1 MLAGAEET
9 LTMRVLVVDDDREL
23 AELVAKSL
31 SRDGQAVTCAHDLAE
46 ARAALIDEFEVVVLD
61 LGLPDGSGL
70 ELCRELRSAGRD
82 TPILLL
88 TARSS
93 VGHRVDGLDAGADDY
108 VGKPFA
114 LAELRARVRALGRRR
129 NSTPAALVEK
139 DDVTLDL
146 SRRRAHRDGV
156 EVELTA
162 REWSILEALAARR
175 GRVVER
181 GVILEE
187 VWGEASESGAASL
200 EVLVGRIRRKLGRE
214 LLRTARGRGY
224 ALE

>member
-1 MLAGAEET
+1 
-9 LTMRVLVVDDDREL
+9 MRVLVVDDDREL
-23 AELVAKSL
+23 ADLVGTSL

-46 ARAALIDEFEVVVLD
+46 ARDALVEDFEVIVLD

-93 VGHRVDGLDAGADDY
+93 VSHRVDGLDAGADDY
-108 VGKPFA
+108 VVKPFA
-114 LAELRARVRALGRRR
+114 LAELRARVRALARRR
-129 NSTPAALVEK
+129 HSPPVALVEREH
-139 DDVTLDL
+139 VTLDL
-146 SRRRAHRDGV
+146 SRRRAHRDAV

-162 REWSILEALAARR
+162 REWCILEALAARQS
-175 GRVVER
+175 RVVER

-187 VWGEASESGAASL
+187 VWGEVTESAAASL
-200 EVLVGRIRRKLGRE
+200 EVLIGRIRRKLGRE
-214 LLRTARGRGY
+214 IVQTARGRGY
-224 ALE
+224 ALG